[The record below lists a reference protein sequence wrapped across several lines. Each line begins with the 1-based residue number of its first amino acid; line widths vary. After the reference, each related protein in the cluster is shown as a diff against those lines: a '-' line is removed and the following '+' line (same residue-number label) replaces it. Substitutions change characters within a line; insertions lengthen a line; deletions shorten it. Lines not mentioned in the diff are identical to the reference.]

1 MNKKNIE
8 LDFIRRYNTLQ
19 TIRYL
24 IDGGE
29 DDRVSAIGQG
39 FSSLTTDSLLYPI
52 LSDWYM
58 TQDIQ
63 KETIHEDVS
72 DGKCNFF
79 LIYLYLVKEF
89 NCEIENDHHVFGKD
103 RWIIYNCCYTAFY
116 NDFLL

>member
-1 MNKKNIE
+1 MVHRIFKGSVSKMNKKNIE

-24 IDGGE
+24 IDDGE

-39 FSSLTTDSLLYPI
+39 FLSNSLLYPI

-63 KETIHEDVS
+63 KEATSEDIN
-72 DGKCNFF
+72 DGKYKFS
-79 LIYLYLVKEF
+79 
-89 NCEIENDHHVFGKD
+89 
-103 RWIIYNCCYTAFY
+103 
-116 NDFLL
+116 